1 MQTSRF
7 RSLYLGATALGL
19 LASVPAWA
27 GDRAPA
33 NAPTDDRAAGAP
45 AAADPTV
52 DDKDVGP
59 ELQDSSDILVT
70 ARRREERLQDVPV
83 AITAVSGDTLG
94 AQHIYRVADFAAKL
108 PNFAAVQQ
116 NTRVSGLYIRG
127 LGGNANNDGAESGVG
142 LIVDN
147 VFFTH
152 VGFSWLD
159 FVDLDHI
166 ELVRGPQ
173 GTLLGKNTTIGALVV
188 TTKRPSFTPELNLE
202 AGYGNQNR
210 FQIRAN
216 ATGPVIGD
224 TLAYRATFYVDRSDG
239 WAKNAYDGQKYLDV
253 NRWAARGQLLFQSGP
268 VTSRLIAEHY
278 ETSEYNNY
286 YPGFTDA
293 TRFANGTVRAGAWQN
308 KLQSIFGY
316 TPSYDVGNNADLNT
330 QNRISS
336 KVNGVSNEL
345 TVDLGGPT
353 LTAVTAWRQQRFR
366 PKNDSDASPLSIL
379 RAGYDVDV
387 DQYSQ
392 EIRLASAT
400 GGTLDWQF
408 GGYFLR
414 EDLISNNRSIFQSD
428 STKYFLTG
436 ALPAAFLLPSILD
449 GVEYDQKGQLQV
461 TSGAAFGQATLHATD
476 RLALTGG
483 LRFTREN
490 KKASNT
496 ATSFGGATLP
506 AALAPARAAIVTAF
520 GGLFRVSDERTTDSW
535 SWLVNPSFKLSDDVL
550 LYASVSYGEKSGA
563 ANLGAT
569 PNKPVI
575 IDPEKSTDYE
585 AGIKTTLAGGR
596 ATLNLNFYWNDIKDF
611 QATQLDPTRVA
622 LGNFLGNA
630 GRVRLRGVELE
641 GAARLGGG
649 FSLSA
654 NGAYN
659 DATFRS
665 YKNAPVPIEYSYTGG
680 PTSIDLSGT
689 RVPGASK
696 WTGQVSLDYDAPVSD
711 RINLTGYV
719 NQTYRSETN
728 LLSAI
733 STYGHQDGYGL
744 TNAGIGIR
752 SSDGRYSLQFWGRNV
767 FDKRYA
773 VGLGPASAV
782 SPFIKV
788 LGDPRTFG
796 ATLRGR
802 F

>member
-1 MQTSRF
+1 M
-7 RSLYLGATALGL
+7 GAGRIRTIALAASALTAMVGT
-19 LASVPAWA
+19 PAWA
-27 GDRAPA
+27 GPA
-33 NAPTDDRAAGAP
+33 
-45 AAADPTV
+45 TV
-52 DDKDVGP
+52 DNGAVNAATEEADQNG
-59 ELQDSSDILVT
+59 QDILIT
-70 ARRREERLQDVPV
+70 ARRRDEKLQDVPL
-83 AITAVSGDTLG
+83 AITAVSGDELG

-116 NTRVSGLYIRG
+116 NTRVSGLYVRG

-188 TTKRPSFTPELNLE
+188 TTKKPSFTPELNLE

-210 FQIRAN
+210 YQIRAN
-216 ATGPVIGD
+216 ATGPLIGD

-278 ETSEYNNY
+278 ETNEYNNY
-286 YPGFTDA
+286 YPPFADA
-293 TRFANGTVRAGAWQN
+293 TTFANGAARAGAWEN
-308 KLQSIFGY
+308 KLKSIFNY
-316 TPSYDVGNNADLNT
+316 TPSYVIGENSNVNT
-330 QNRISS
+330 QDRISS
-336 KVNGVSNEL
+336 KVTGVSNEL
-345 TVDLGGPT
+345 NVDLGG
-353 LTAVTAWRQQRFR
+353 LNLISVTAWRQLRFR
-366 PKNDSDASPLSIL
+366 PRNDSDNSPFSIL

-387 DQYSQ
+387 DQYS
-392 EIRLASAT
+392 EELRLSSPS
-400 GGTLDWQF
+400 GRTLEYQV

-414 EDLISNNRSIFQSD
+414 EDLVSNNRAIFQSD

-436 ALPAAFLLPSILD
+436 ALPTAYLLPAILD
-449 GVEYDQKGQLQV
+449 GVEYDQYGKLQV

-476 RLALTGG
+476 RLSLTAGV
-483 LRFTREN
+483 RFTREN

-496 ATSFGGATLP
+496 ATTFGGSALP
-506 AALAPARAAIVTAF
+506 GALAPARAAIVNAF
-520 GGLFRVSDERTTDSW
+520 GGLFTVSDERTTDSW
-535 SWLVNPSFKLSDDVL
+535 SWLVNPSFKLSDNVL

-569 PNKPVI
+569 PGKPII

-596 ATLNLNFYWNDIKDF
+596 ATLNLNLYWNDIRDF
-611 QATQLDPTRVA
+611 QAVQLDPTRLA

-630 GRVRLRGVELE
+630 AHVRLRGVELE
-641 GAARLGGG
+641 GSARLGGG

-654 NGAYN
+654 NGAFN
-659 DATFRS
+659 DAR
-665 YKNAPVPIEYSYTGG
+665 YVDYANAPAPVEYSNVA
-680 PTSIDLSGT
+680 SSVDLSGE
-689 RVPGASK
+689 RVIGSSK
-696 WTGQVSLDYDAPVSD
+696 WTGQVSLDYDRRITD
-711 RINLTGYV
+711 RYNLTGYI
-719 NQTYRSETN
+719 NQTYRSATN
-728 LLSAI
+728 LLNPLSA
-733 STYGHQDGYGL
+733 YGRQESYGL
-744 TNAGIGIR
+744 TSLGIGIR
-752 SSDGRYSLQFWGRNV
+752 TSDDRYSLLLWSRNL

-773 VGLGPASAV
+773 VGIGAANAV

-796 ATLRGR
+796 VTLKGR
-802 F
+802 FQ